1 MQLFRSMLTAT
12 AALVLAPGC
21 SQDAETPENQ
31 QQPGAD
37 AMMADLSNP
46 YAQAGMQM
54 MERIEAAQGA
64 NPSETW
70 TRKMIE
76 HHRGAIAMSDILL
89 AQGGDPQILEKARM
103 TADMQRREISELE
116 ALLPGGGERS
126 AGEAENPFAQAVGAM
141 HQQMMAASGATPAE
155 TWVRKMIV
163 HHRGGAAMS
172 DVLLALGGDPEV
184 LEKARM
190 TRQKQLQEAEE
201 LERLLRGEQAPAGAS
216 SPDARPAPAPAEV
229 PQPAA
234 QPKAASKAPEASKEP
249 AADPHAGHDMSNMS
263 H

>member
-1 MQLFRSMLTAT
+1 
-12 AALVLAPGC
+12 
-21 SQDAETPENQ
+21 
-31 QQPGAD
+31 
-37 AMMADLSNP
+37 MMADPSNP
-46 YAQAGMQM
+46 YAKAEMQM
-54 MERIEAAQGA
+54 MERIEAAYGA

-76 HHRGAIAMSDILL
+76 HHRGAIAMSDLLL
-89 AQGGDPQILEKARM
+89 AQGGGDPRILEKARM

-116 ALLPGGGERS
+116 ALLPAGVGGSG
-126 AGEAENPFAQAVGAM
+126 GEAESPFAQAVGAM
-141 HQQMMAASGATPAE
+141 HQQMMAVSGATPAE

-190 TRQKQLQEAEE
+190 TRQKQLQEAED
-201 LERLLRGEQAPAGAS
+201 LERLLRGEEAPAAAS

-229 PQPAA
+229 PQPAT
-234 QPKAASKAPEASKEP
+234 QPKAVSKAPEASKES